1 MSAVAAAAPSRLDRR
16 GLGVLS
22 FGHLSVDLAQGTVPA
37 LIPFLVRDRGYS
49 YAAAGALLLFS
60 SVGSSF
66 LQPLLGA
73 FADRIRAGWMMPVG
87 TLLAAT
93 GVALSGQ
100 FESYAA
106 TGGVL
111 VISSIG
117 VAMYHPEAVRYASY
131 VSVASGRQ
139 GTGMSLF
146 AVGGL
151 SGWALGPILTTPVVG
166 LVGLRG
172 TAIVALVPLAATH
185 RGRRQPALRRALPA
199 VGRAGHAAREDLG
212 ESDWPGFTVAAAA
225 GTLRTGALFG
235 FQAFVPLY
243 VWRSLDSSEDVGNAA
258 IAAMLAA
265 GALGTLLGGR
275 LSDLHGFRRVDRVL
289 ARRLRGARAVHPD
302 RAAAPAVP
310 ADRADSGLIC
320 EMNFYPI
327 VVIAQRAL
335 PRHVGFA
342 SGVTLGLSIGLGS
355 PCSSAARRAGR
366 QHVAARRRLRRR
378 RRWRCSLPSSRSRCR
393 ASRHER
399 GLRRRARRP
408 GAARTARSSSR
419 AASRLARP
427 CSCRSRETSTRACSR
442 R

>member
-1 MSAVAAAAPSRLDRR
+1 VSALAAAAPRGLDRR

-37 LIPFLVRDRGYS
+37 LLPFLVRDRGYG

-87 TLLAAT
+87 TLLAA
-93 GVALSGQ
+93 GGIALAGQ
-100 FESYAA
+100 FDSYLA

-117 VAMYHPEAVRYASY
+117 VAMYHPEAVRFASY
-131 VSVASGRQ
+131 VSLAGGRQ
-139 GTGMSLF
+139 GTGMSMF

-151 SGWALGPILTTPVVG
+151 SGWALGPILTTPFVA
-166 LVGLRG
+166 LFGLRG
-172 TAIVALVPLAATH
+172 TAIVACVPLAATLLLL
-185 RGRRQPALRRALPA
+185 ANLRYVERFRPTAESEH
-199 VGRAGHAAREDLG
+199 VARESMG
-212 ESDWPGFTVAAAA
+212 PSDWSGFTLAAAA

-243 VWRSLDSSEDVGNAA
+243 VWRTLESSEGVGNAA

-265 GALGTLLGGR
+265 GALGTLVGGR
-275 LSDLHGFRRVDRVL
+275 LSDIHGFRRVVVFSLLASAPLALLVPVVPLLALFPVL
-289 ARRLRGARAVHPD
+289 ALL
-302 RAAAPAVP
+302 
-310 ADRADSGLIC
+310 GLIS

-327 VVIAQRAL
+327 VVLAQRAL

-355 PCSSAARRAGR
+355 LASPLLGLLADTTSLRAALVG
-366 QHVAARRRLRRR
+366 AALLTVLAALVSL
-378 RRWRCSLPSSRSRCR
+378 SLPRS
-393 ASRHER
+393 A
-399 GLRRRARRP
+399 
-408 GAARTARSSSR
+408 T
-419 AASRLARP
+419 
-427 CSCRSRETSTRACSR
+427 
-442 R
+442 

>member
-1 MSAVAAAAPSRLDRR
+1 VSAVAAAAPVRLDRR

-37 LIPFLVRDRGYS
+37 LLPFLVRDRGYS

-60 SVGSSF
+60 GIGSSF

-73 FADRIRAGWMMPVG
+73 FADRIRATWMMPVG
-87 TLLAAT
+87 TLLAAG

-100 FESYAA
+100 FDSYLA

-117 VAMYHPEAVRYASY
+117 VAMYHPEAVRFASY
-131 VSVASGRQ
+131 VSAASGRQ
-139 GTGMSLF
+139 GTGMSMF

-151 SGWALGPILTTPVVG
+151 SGWALGPILITPVVG

-172 TAIVALVPLAATH
+172 TAIVAVVPLIATLFI
-185 RGRRQPALRRALPA
+185 AVNLRYFEQYRPT
-199 VGRAGHAAREDLG
+199 VEAGHAAREDLG
-212 ESDWPGFTVAAAA
+212 ESDWPAFTIAAAA

-243 VWRSLDSSEDVGNAA
+243 VWRTLHSSEGVGNAA

-265 GALGTLLGGR
+265 GAFGTLLGGR
-275 LSDLHGFRRVDRVL
+275 LSDVHGFRRVVVFSLVVSAAL
-289 ARRLRGARAVHPD
+289 ALFIPVVPLLALFPLIAVF
-302 RAAAPAVP
+302 
-310 ADRADSGLIC
+310 GLIC

-327 VVIAQRAL
+327 VVMAQRAL

-355 PCSSAARRAGR
+355 VCSPLLGVLADHTSLRAA
-366 QHVAARRRLRRR
+366 LF
-378 RRWRCSLPSSRSRCR
+378 
-393 ASRHER
+393 
-399 GLRRRARRP
+399 
-408 GAARTARSSSR
+408 GAAS
-419 AASRLARP
+419 LAVLGALVSLALP
-427 CSCRSRETSTRACSR
+427 REPA
-442 R
+442 

>member
-1 MSAVAAAAPSRLDRR
+1 VSSIAAPAPVRLDRR

-37 LIPFLVRDRGYS
+37 LLPFLVRDRGYS

-60 SVGSSF
+60 SIGSSF

-100 FESYAA
+100 FDSYLA

-111 VISSIG
+111 VIASIG
-117 VAMYHPEAVRYASY
+117 VAMYHPEAIRFASY
-131 VSVASGRQ
+131 VAVAGGRQ
-139 GTGMSLF
+139 GTGMSMF
-146 AVGGL
+146 AVGGM
-151 SGWALGPILTTPVVG
+151 SGWALGPILTTPVVE
-166 LVGLRG
+166 LVGLHG
-172 TAIVALVPLAATH
+172 TVIVACVPLAATLLV
-185 RGRRQPALRRALPA
+185 GANLRYFERYRPTVETGHLP
-199 VGRAGHAAREDLG
+199 REQLG
-212 ESDWPGFTVAAAA
+212 ESDWPAFTVAAAA

-243 VWRSLDSSEDVGNAA
+243 VWRSLDSSESVGNAA

-265 GALGTLLGGR
+265 GAVGTLFGGR
-275 LSDLHGFRRVDRVL
+275 LSDLHGFRRVVVFSLGVSAPL
-289 ARRLRGARAVHPD
+289 ALLIPIVPLLLLFPLI
-302 RAAAPAVP
+302 AAL
-310 ADRADSGLIC
+310 GLIS

-327 VVIAQRAL
+327 VVLAQRAL

-355 PCSSAARRAGR
+355 LASPLLGVLADHSSLRAA
-366 QHVAARRRLRRR
+366 LF
-378 RRWRCSLPSSRSRCR
+378 
-393 ASRHER
+393 
-399 GLRRRARRP
+399 
-408 GAARTARSSSR
+408 GAATLAVL
-419 AASRLARP
+419 AALVSLALP
-427 CSCRSRETSTRACSR
+427 REQS
-442 R
+442 

>member
-1 MSAVAAAAPSRLDRR
+1 VSAVAAAAPSRLDRR

-37 LIPFLVRDRGYS
+37 LIPFMVSDRGYS

-60 SVGSSF
+60 GIGSSF

-73 FADRIRAGWMMPVG
+73 FSDRIRAGWMMPVG
-87 TLLAAT
+87 TFLAAA

-100 FESYAA
+100 FDSYAV
-106 TGGVL
+106 TCSVL

-117 VAMYHPEAVRYASY
+117 VAMYHPEAVRFASY

-139 GTGMSLF
+139 GTGMSMF

-151 SGWALGPILTTPVVG
+151 SGWALGPILITPVVG

-172 TAIVALVPLAATH
+172 TALVAIVPLAATL
-185 RGRRQPALRRALPA
+185 ALA
-199 VGRAGHAAREDLG
+199 VNLGYFEQYRPTVASGHAAREDLPD
-212 ESDWPGFTVAAAA
+212 SDWPAFTVAASA
-225 GTLRTGALFG
+225 GTLRTAALFG

-243 VWRSLDSSEDVGNAA
+243 IWRTLQSSAGVGNAA

-275 LSDLHGFRRVDRVL
+275 LSDLHGFRRVVVSSLSATALL
-289 ARRLRGARAVHPD
+289 ALFLPV
-302 RAAAPAVP
+302 VP
-310 ADRADSGLIC
+310 LLLLFPLIALVGLIS
-320 EMNFYPI
+320 EMNFYPL
-327 VVIAQRAL
+327 VVLAQRAL

-355 PCSSAARRAGR
+355 LASPLLGVLADNTSLRAA
-366 QHVAARRRLRRR
+366 VF
-378 RRWRCSLPSSRSRCR
+378 
-393 ASRHER
+393 
-399 GLRRRARRP
+399 
-408 GAARTARSSSR
+408 GAACLAVL
-419 AASRLARP
+419 AALVSLALP
-427 CSCRSRETSTRACSR
+427 REPA
-442 R
+442 

>member
-1 MSAVAAAAPSRLDRR
+1 MSAVAAATAPNRLDRR

-37 LIPFLVRDRGYS
+37 LIPFFVRDRGYS

-60 SVGSSF
+60 GIGSSF

-73 FADRIRAGWMMPVG
+73 YADRIRAGWMMPVG

-100 FESYAA
+100 FDSYPA
-106 TGGVL
+106 TAGVL

-117 VAMYHPEAVRYASY
+117 VAMYHPEAVRFASY

-151 SGWALGPILTTPVVG
+151 SGWALGPILITPIVG

-172 TAIVALVPLAATH
+172 TAIVALVPLAATL
-185 RGRRQPALRRALPA
+185 PLALNLRYFEQYRPTIA
-199 VGRAGHAAREDLG
+199 AGHAARDGAG
-212 ESDWPGFTVAAAA
+212 ESDWPSFTVAATA

-243 VWRSLDSSEDVGNAA
+243 VWRTLGSTEGAGNAA
-258 IAAMLAA
+258 IAVMLAA

-275 LSDLHGFRRVDRVL
+275 LSDLHGFRRVVVASLGVTAVL
-289 ARRLRGARAVHPD
+289 ALFLPLVPLLLLFPLIAAV
-302 RAAAPAVP
+302 
-310 ADRADSGLIC
+310 GLIS

-327 VVIAQRAL
+327 VVLAQRAL
-335 PRHVGFA
+335 PMHVGFA

-355 PCSSAARRAGR
+355 LASPLLGVLADHTSLRAA
-366 QHVAARRRLRRR
+366 LF
-378 RRWRCSLPSSRSRCR
+378 
-393 ASRHER
+393 
-399 GLRRRARRP
+399 
-408 GAARTARSSSR
+408 GAAALAVL
-419 AASRLARP
+419 AALVSLLLPRDPR
-427 CSCRSRETSTRACSR
+427 
-442 R
+442 

>member
-37 LIPFLVRDRGYS
+37 LIPFFVRDRGYS

-172 TAIVALVPLAATH
+172 TAIVALVPLAATS
-185 RGRRQPALRRALPA
+185 RSPSTCATSSATGRRSQRAP
-199 VGRAGHAAREDLG
+199 AREDLG
-212 ESDWPGFTVAAAA
+212 ESDWSGFTVAAAA
-225 GTLRTGALFG
+225 GTLRTGALFA

-275 LSDLHGFRRVDRVL
+275 LSDLHGFRRVVVYSLAATAVL
-289 ARRLRGARAVHPD
+289 AVFIPI
-302 RAAAPAVP
+302 VP
-310 ADRADSGLIC
+310 LLLLFPLIALMGLIS

-342 SGVTLGLSIGLGS
+342 SGVTLGLSIGLGALAPPLLGVLADNTS
-355 PCSSAARRAGR
+355 LRAA
-366 QHVAARRRLRRR
+366 VT
-378 RRWRCSLPSSRSRCR
+378 
-393 ASRHER
+393 
-399 GLRRRARRP
+399 
-408 GAARTARSSSR
+408 GAAGLAVL
-419 AASRLARP
+419 AALVSLALP
-427 CSCRSRETSTRACSR
+427 REAA
-442 R
+442 

>member
-1 MSAVAAAAPSRLDRR
+1 VSAVAAAAPARLDRR

-37 LIPFLVRDRGYS
+37 LLPFLVRDRGYS

-60 SVGSSF
+60 GIGSSF

-87 TLLAAT
+87 TLLAAG

-100 FESYAA
+100 FDSYLA

-111 VISSIG
+111 VIASIG
-117 VAMYHPEAVRYASY
+117 VAMYHPEAVRFASY
-131 VSVASGRQ
+131 VSLAGGRQ
-139 GTGMSLF
+139 GTGMSMF

-151 SGWALGPILTTPVVG
+151 SGWALGPILTTPIVG

-172 TAIVALVPLAATH
+172 TAFVAIVPLVATLLV
-185 RGRRQPALRRALPA
+185 ASNLRYFEQYRPTVAS
-199 VGRAGHAAREDLG
+199 GHAAREDLG
-212 ESDWPGFTVAAAA
+212 ESDWPAFTIAAAA

-243 VWRSLDSSEDVGNAA
+243 VWRTLHSSEGVGNGA

-275 LSDLHGFRRVDRVL
+275 LSDLHGFRRVIVYSLVVSAGLALLVPIVPLLVL
-289 ARRLRGARAVHPD
+289 FPLIAVF
-302 RAAAPAVP
+302 
-310 ADRADSGLIC
+310 GLIC

-327 VVIAQRAL
+327 VVLAQRAL

-355 PCSSAARRAGR
+355 VCSPLLGLLADHTS
-366 QHVAARRRLRRR
+366 LRT
-378 RRWRCSLPSSRSRCR
+378 SLF
-393 ASRHER
+393 
-399 GLRRRARRP
+399 
-408 GAARTARSSSR
+408 GAAS
-419 AASRLARP
+419 LAVLGALVSLALP
-427 CSCRSRETSTRACSR
+427 QEPA
-442 R
+442 

>member
-1 MSAVAAAAPSRLDRR
+1 VSALAAAAPRGLDRR

-37 LIPFLVRDRGYS
+37 LLPFLVRDRGYS

-73 FADRIRAGWMMPVG
+73 FADRIRASWMMPVG
-87 TLLAAT
+87 TLLAA
-93 GVALSGQ
+93 GGIALAGQ
-100 FESYAA
+100 FDSYLA

-117 VAMYHPEAVRYASY
+117 VAMYHPEAVRFASY
-131 VSVASGRQ
+131 VSLAGGRQ
-139 GTGMSLF
+139 GTGMSMF

-151 SGWALGPILTTPVVG
+151 SGWALGPILTTPIVA
-166 LVGLRG
+166 LFGLRG
-172 TAIVALVPLAATH
+172 TALVACVPLAATLLLL
-185 RGRRQPALRRALPA
+185 ANLRYVEGFRPTAESQH
-199 VGRAGHAAREDLG
+199 VARESMG
-212 ESDWPGFTVAAAA
+212 ASDWSGFTLAAAA

-243 VWRSLDSSEDVGNAA
+243 VWRTLESSEGVGNAA

-265 GALGTLLGGR
+265 GALGTLVGGR
-275 LSDLHGFRRVDRVL
+275 LSDVHGFRRVVVFSLLASAPLALLVPVVPLLALFPVL
-289 ARRLRGARAVHPD
+289 VLL
-302 RAAAPAVP
+302 
-310 ADRADSGLIC
+310 GLIS

-327 VVIAQRAL
+327 VVLAQRAL

-355 PCSSAARRAGR
+355 LASPLLGLLADSTSLRAALA
-366 QHVAARRRLRRR
+366 
-378 RRWRCSLPSSRSRCR
+378 
-393 ASRHER
+393 
-399 GLRRRARRP
+399 
-408 GAARTARSSSR
+408 GAALLTVL
-419 AASRLARP
+419 AALVSLALPRP
-427 CSCRSRETSTRACSR
+427 AT
-442 R
+442 